1 MNLLSGTNTLSYD
14 NKSFSIPDMNK
25 IMHQNLI
32 FNTTDRSLW
41 YNNYNRYGWLD
52 IYNHDIPSREYIFI
66 TKPDLM
72 ICTGTMNY
80 NVKLISSLANNSLFI
95 HAINN
100 HKDAILE
107 LQYRIKDNEGDINPF
122 MRYLTNACISK
133 MEIPAI
139 SAGSNQSTSNTNGS
153 FISYRSTSL
162 QSDNQFDFTLT
173 FRDTAYLDIYTMV
186 KCYDEYTRLLKA
198 GFIDFAS
205 QNTKNAS
212 YSRIN
217 ANYDIN
223 SYKYTYITNHIDP
236 LQFSVYKFIVG
247 ADGETL
253 LYWIKATGVV
263 FTNVP
268 RDEFGDPPSDGFKLP
283 LAFHANFISDDM
295 DPVVLGEFNTI
306 TLGST
311 DPEYFLPVVDSTGT
325 NNEPAKYP
333 VIHITSNDK
342 RTYRH
347 NKKFEYR
354 LKWTNKKRSIVED
367 KNRDLAIKSLEQLS
381 TVDRAIGSV
390 YSTATSFWTN
400 IKNAGSNT
408 ITRLFSS
415 SSSNTKTND
424 SASKIEI
431 QNRLA
436 AATKTKGR

>member
-1 MNLLSGTNTLSYD
+1 
-14 NKSFSIPDMNK
+14 
-25 IMHQNLI
+25 
-32 FNTTDRSLW
+32 
-41 YNNYNRYGWLD
+41 
-52 IYNHDIPSREYIFI
+52 
-66 TKPDLM
+66 
-72 ICTGTMNY
+72 
-80 NVKLISSLANNSLFI
+80 
-95 HAINN
+95 
-100 HKDAILE
+100 
-107 LQYRIKDNEGDINPF
+107 
-122 MRYLTNACISK
+122 
-133 MEIPAI
+133 
-139 SAGSNQSTSNTNGS
+139 
-153 FISYRSTSL
+153 
-162 QSDNQFDFTLT
+162 
-173 FRDTAYLDIYTMV
+173 MV

-212 YSRIN
+212 YDKMN

-223 SYKYTYITNHIDP
+223 TYKYNYITNHIDP
-236 LQFSVYKFIVG
+236 SQFSVYKFIVG

-311 DPEYFLPVVDSTGT
+311 DPEYFLPVVDSTGI

-354 LKWTNKKRSIVED
+354 LKWTNKKRNIVED
-367 KNRDLAIKSLEQLS
+367 AYRDLATKSINQLS
-381 TVDRAIGSV
+381 TFELATGSV
-390 YSTATSFWTN
+390 YSAVSGFWTN
-400 IKNAGSNT
+400 TKNAVSNT
-408 ITRLFSS
+408 ITGLFSS
-415 SSSNTKTND
+415 SNSNTETNV
-424 SASKIEI
+424 SPSKIET
-431 QNRLA
+431 QNILA